1 MRRTPRHLAA
11 YWMLGFALSFLLWLA
26 LTTTV
31 AADELV
37 VGAAAS
43 AVTAS
48 AFLLVLSKV
57 DLAFAPRLRWLR
69 HLWRV
74 PFHVVGDTFVVF
86 AALIRHLTRRE
97 RLQGAFLEARLP
109 HEKDFG
115 RNAARHLLAT
125 MAIAATPN
133 TYVIGFDE
141 ERQTVVLH
149 QLVPGYPEEAKELF
163 ELR

>member
-1 MRRTPRHLAA
+1 MA
-11 YWMLGFALSFLLWLA
+11 YWLLAFALSFLLWLV
-26 LTTTV
+26 LTTTLV
-31 AADELV
+31 GDEVV

-74 PFHVVGDTFVVF
+74 PYHVVGDTLVVF
-86 AALIRHLTRRE
+86 RALIRHLARRE
-97 RLQGAFLEARLP
+97 RLRGAFLEARLA
-109 HEKDFG
+109 HERDFG

-133 TYVIGFDE
+133 TYVVGFDE

-149 QLVPGYPEEAKELF
+149 QLVPDYPGDAKELF
-163 ELR
+163 ELP